1 MNIKRANLGRKLVTE
16 IEIDVSVFVLV
27 NIYNANIELEQL
39 HTLNNI
45 LNTPETFE
53 DIQNKNIVLD
63 GDFNVILNSCLDAEG
78 GKPVIKKQAIAKL
91 IQITKNLDL
100 CDIWRICNPKRKR
113 FTFRE
118 HHSSGLIQRRI
129 DYFFMYNFLQ
139 ESIKNTVTLA
149 AFSTVHS
156 PITLS

>member
-1 MNIKRANLGRKLVTE
+1 MLILGRKLVTE
-16 IEIDVSVFVLV
+16 IEINVSVFALV
-27 NIYNANIELEQL
+27 KICNANIELEQL

-78 GKPVIKKQAIAKL
+78 GTPVIKKQAIAKL

-118 HHSSGLIQRRI
+118 HHSSGLIQRRL
-129 DYFFMYNFLQ
+129 DYFFMSNFLQ